1 MVDEKKP
8 FPCLHQKRICFTYP
22 SFYTTEIKKDA
33 VADPGEERFSASGG
47 PIHPSDRIM
56 QS

>member
-1 MVDEKKP
+1 MPAPKKN
-8 FPCLHQKRICFTYP
+8 L
-22 SFYTTEIKKDA
+22 FYISEFLYYRNKKDA
-33 VADPGEERFSASGG
+33 VADPGEERLSASGG